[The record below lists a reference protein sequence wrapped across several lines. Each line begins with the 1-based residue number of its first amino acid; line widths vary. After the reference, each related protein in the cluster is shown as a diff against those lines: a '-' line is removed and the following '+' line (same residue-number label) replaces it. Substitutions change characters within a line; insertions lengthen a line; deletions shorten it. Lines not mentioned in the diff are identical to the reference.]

1 MKLFA
6 LPHKKNTHKKTKEK
20 KFQKTKGAKL

>member
-6 LPHKKNTHKKTKEK
+6 LPHKKHTNKKTKEK
-20 KFQKTKGAKL
+20 KYQKTKGAKL